1 MRLIMFLF
9 VVTFALAE
17 NNSLIKVND
26 SYMGDFILLK
36 GEKENCVIN
45 FLSTLSLDIN
55 TTKTTCI
62 KSKNSKKINIFCT
75 KNKEICKTEA
85 EVSYFRATGKKFPQ
99 KRSTKAPFIGT
110 VFFTFTGAIGGTECA
125 KINKK
130 GLISFGYVPLFNEEE
145 FNCDNTKPE
154 GKWDDKY
161 NPYWIDK
168 NAVCK
173 LERGNVGLCISL
185 DIDEVTK

>member
-1 MRLIMFLF
+1 MEQF
-9 VVTFALAE
+9 
-17 NNSLIKVND
+17 
-26 SYMGDFILLK
+26 
-36 GEKENCVIN
+36 
-45 FLSTLSLDIN
+45 
-55 TTKTTCI
+55 
-62 KSKNSKKINIFCT
+62 
-75 KNKEICKTEA
+75 
-85 EVSYFRATGKKFPQ
+85 
-99 KRSTKAPFIGT
+99 
-110 VFFTFTGAIGGTECA
+110 FFTFTGAINGTECA

-130 GLISFGYVPLFNEEE
+130 GLISFGYVPPFNEEE
-145 FNCDNTKPE
+145 FNCDSAKPK